1 MSLNTIKEWL
11 DFEGKHL
18 RAPNSLELFIF
29 FVIILFV
36 FYFSGVI
43 DGSSVQQQLLLL
55 VIAAISSAVIST
67 LVKTYFERDK
77 LFM

>member
-1 MSLNTIKEWL
+1 VYTIKGWSG
-11 DFEGKHL
+11 FEGKHL
-18 RAPNSLELFIF
+18 RTPNSLELFIF

-43 DGSSVQQQLLLL
+43 DGSSEQQQLMLLG
-55 VIAAISSAVIST
+55 IAAISSAVFST
-67 LVKTYFERDK
+67 LVKTYLERDK